1 MTTMTPKQIRKYL
14 GHWNGN
20 RIVRII
26 KDGRVIYCGLI
37 NDTDLSQDY
46 WHNGRYADEYQV
58 ERDGSMRHR

>member
-37 NDTDLSQDY
+37 NDTDRPI
-46 WHNGRYADEYQV
+46 NPARYEAEV
-58 ERDGSMRHR
+58 AEVGVVSH